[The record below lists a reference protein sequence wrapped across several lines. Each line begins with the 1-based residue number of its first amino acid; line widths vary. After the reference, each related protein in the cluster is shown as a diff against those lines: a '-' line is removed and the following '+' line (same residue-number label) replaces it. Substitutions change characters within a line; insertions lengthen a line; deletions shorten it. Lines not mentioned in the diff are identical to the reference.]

1 MPAFSFDI
9 RSARATKNT
18 AYMDNYLKKYWA
30 RYFRYD
36 WKLGVFLILL
46 FGIPR
51 FVIVLHAYVTRSY
64 GTVMFVF
71 LAMWLAPFLLLTPAG
86 RKGIGM
92 RRPSSWLHTGIALL
106 AGGLICYLLFGLFST
121 LYGHSIDN
129 PFVYIGGNN
138 PTSALP
144 EETKT
149 MYFWIAVIP
158 SMLFSPIGEELLYR
172 GIIHGCF
179 VPRFGE
185 VKASV
190 FDSLAFALTHLAH
203 FGIVYTSASWH
214 FALLPSLLWI
224 VSMFVVS
231 QLFFRCKCYGGSILG
246 AMVAHAGFNFVM
258 MYGIFYWL

>member
-1 MPAFSFDI
+1 
-9 RSARATKNT
+9 
-18 AYMDNYLKKYWA
+18 MDNYLKKYWA
-30 RYFRYD
+30 RHFRYD

-51 FVIVLHAYVTRSY
+51 FIIVLHAYVTRSY

-71 LAMWLAPFLLLTPAG
+71 LAMWFAPFILLTQAG
-86 RKGIGM
+86 RKSIGM
-92 RRPSSWLHTGIALL
+92 QRPFSWLHTGISLL
-106 AGGLICYLLFGLFST
+106 AGGMICYLLFQLFFK

-144 EETKT
+144 AETKT
-149 MYFWIAVIP
+149 MYFWIAAIP

-185 VKASV
+185 AKASM
-190 FDSLAFALTHLAH
+190 FDSLAFALTHIAH
-203 FGIVYTSASWH
+203 FGIIYTSASWH
-214 FALLPSLLWI
+214 FTLFPTLLW
-224 VSMFVVS
+224 VLSMFMVS
-231 QLFFRCKCYGGSILG
+231 RLFFRCKGYSGSIWG
-246 AMVAHAGFNFVM
+246 AIGAHAGFNFVM
-258 MYGIFYWL
+258 MYGIFYLL